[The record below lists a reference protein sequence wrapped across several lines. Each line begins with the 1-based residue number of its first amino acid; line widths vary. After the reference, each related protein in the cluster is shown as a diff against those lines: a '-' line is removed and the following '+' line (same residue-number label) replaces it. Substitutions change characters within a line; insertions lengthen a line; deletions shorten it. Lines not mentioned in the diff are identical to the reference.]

1 MDPSAANSA
10 LQDVMAMG
18 DSGAIGLPGPSG
30 YELGDQDPEEVIVK
44 TYQLVQA
51 LSRKMDLMIQHNT
64 GLATTLSRTIDGLNN
79 INSKIQGSNSTLQLV
94 QGQVDDIADTV
105 EKVST
110 DVATRLPSGI
120 AEENTGE
127 EVVEDNTGEEVA
139 EDNTGEEVVEED
151 AEAMEGGGR
160 KKARTHKKRKAN
172 KRRTH
177 KARK

>member
-1 MDPSAANSA
+1 
-10 LQDVMAMG
+10 MAMG
-18 DSGAIGLPGPSG
+18 TSGAIGLPGPSG

-79 INSKIQGSNSTLQLV
+79 INSKIQGSNSTLQIV

-105 EKVST
+105 DRIPTKIT
-110 DVATRLPSGI
+110 TGI

-127 EVVEDNTGEEVA
+127 EIAEENTGEEA
-139 EDNTGEEVVEED
+139 EENTGEEAEEEV
-151 AEAMEGGGR
+151 AEEEEAMEGGGR

-177 KARK
+177 KTRK